1 MPPVNNNPGT
11 EMTGPPSGS
20 FVTSAVLVP
29 DGQGNRSQHT
39 GRIGSGNVITGG
51 NLIVNVVASDPYTGQ
66 TARLDNVTVEQSAGT
81 LVNGIPPDGVFDLH
95 VPSYEAFRRRDVS
108 SMRATLRS
116 TSGVVQNQ
124 SLPSQVRVRDTV
136 DSFSNSPS
144 PTCKQFNQNLQT
156 AQRYLGLVHERDDLA
171 ILQGN
176 RNGRSPGV
184 AVNQSG
190 GQISLFGIDGR
201 QNMSMGPNTGIDV
214 SASSFNTGSA
224 MQENR
229 TLQYGGMPQMN
240 NPVNAVVPQGTILSP
255 QPQTIPQIQKI
266 LNMVATVV
274 DMIDLVKAC
283 RDAIDVIKNSR
294 GQERENQLNDIR
306 ERAAGPGSFETA
318 VYGDKKKA
326 EEARIRAENLQTG
339 YSTDTTTSPPT
350 PSPTSTLR
358 PRRPRRLR

>member
-1 MPPVNNNPGT
+1 MPPVNNNPGS
-11 EMTGPPSGS
+11 ELVGPPSGG

-39 GRIGSGNVITGG
+39 GTVGSGNVITGG
-51 NLIVNVVASDPYTGQ
+51 SLIVNVVASDPYTGQ
-66 TARLDNVTVEQSAGT
+66 TARLDNVRVEQSFGT
-81 LVNGIPPDGVFDLH
+81 LVNGMPPDGVFDLH
-95 VPSYEAFRRRDVS
+95 VQSYEAFRRRDVS
-108 SMRATLRS
+108 GMHATLRS

-124 SLPSQVRVRDTV
+124 SLPQQVRVRDVV

-144 PTCKQFNQNLQT
+144 PVCRQFNQNLQT
-156 AQRYLGLVHERDDLA
+156 VQRYLGLVHERDDLA

-184 AVNQSG
+184 VVSQSG
-190 GQISLFGIDGR
+190 GQISLFGLDGR
-201 QNMSMGPNTGIDV
+201 QNISMGPNTGVDV
-214 SASSFNTGSA
+214 NTASFNTGSA

-240 NPVNAVVPQGTILSP
+240 NPVNAVVPQGTILTP
-255 QPQTIPQIQKI
+255 QPQTVPSILRI

-283 RDAIDVIKNSR
+283 RDAINVMKNTE
-294 GQERENQLNDIR
+294 GQERENRLNEIR
-306 ERAAGPGSFETA
+306 DRAEGPSSFETA
-318 VYGDKKKA
+318 VYGDRQRA

-339 YSTDTTTSPPT
+339 HSTDTNTSPPT

-358 PRRPRRLR
+358 PRRLR